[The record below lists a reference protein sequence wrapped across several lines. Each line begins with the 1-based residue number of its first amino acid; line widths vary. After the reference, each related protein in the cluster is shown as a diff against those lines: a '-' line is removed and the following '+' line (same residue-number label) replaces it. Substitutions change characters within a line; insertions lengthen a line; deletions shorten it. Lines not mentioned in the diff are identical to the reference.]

1 MYDIQRLQQLLPFC
15 KKIDI
20 EAHDDQAN
28 GTRKVYVICN
38 YTNGLVATLEC
49 PGMPA
54 DTQAMAE
61 LVVAGACQALAA
73 AAVAGKFE
81 YRKNKRE
88 VRRAGDDGK
97 PWASCKPI
105 PFCSVPE
112 APPIRQVKLTQADV
126 IDVDGVP
133 SVSSDMAQNR
143 GPSSLEVSKARV
155 KQLPPPP
162 PEKLD
167 KEKATRATEAMRK
180 LLAEVS
186 DE

>member
-20 EAHDDQAN
+20 EAHDDQLK
-28 GTRKVYVICN
+28 GTRTVYVICN

-61 LVVAGACQALAA
+61 LVVAGACQALGA
-73 AAVAGKFE
+73 AAVGGKFE
-81 YRKNKRE
+81 YRKSTRE
-88 VRRAGDDGK
+88 VKRADENGK

-112 APPIRQVKLTQADV
+112 APNIRQVKLTQPDV
-126 IDVDGVP
+126 IDVDGQAV
-133 SVSSDMAQNR
+133 VSSDMAQKM
-143 GPSSLEVSKARV
+143 GSSLNVSKGRV
-155 KQLPPPP
+155 KALPPPP

-167 KEKATRATEAMRK
+167 QEKATRATEAMRK